1 MKKTAPTDPLE
12 RIGLSASPHSST
24 FLQDNL
30 WQICFGMGRGDEA
43 ELCHVLFLLCEKQ
56 EAAIVL
62 PHDKDKAIGS
72 WGWSEK
78 QSQMV

>member
-1 MKKTAPTDPLE
+1 
-12 RIGLSASPHSST
+12 
-24 FLQDNL
+24 
-30 WQICFGMGRGDEA
+30 MGRGDEA

-62 PHDKDKAIGS
+62 PHDKDKAMGS

-78 QSQMV
+78 QSQIV